1 MKFRRP
7 IAALILGFIVSTLI
21 ACNGTE
27 LVRVAVS
34 KHPEQTARSLLRYRA
49 ESYAANP
56 MRLVRDARSLKRLV
70 DRLTGH
76 AQRQWGRRETVV
88 PSRSRYVKYLQNYKS
103 RALVNFDTGM
113 IRVETVDTR
122 NTQSSLHK
130 AIVTTLLTPDDPR
143 AVDLYSDKPVRLAG
157 TPYLYDLVHN
167 QQGRPIGD
175 PKTAANFS
183 WYLRQ
188 HDLHSRTVRDGG
200 RTRHITYVEFH
211 MVRNHVELAARRY
224 QPLVERYARAYGVSS
239 NLVLAIIKTES
250 NFNPFA
256 VSPAPA
262 YGLMQLVPQ
271 TGGRDAYR
279 RVHGHDAVPGPDLLF
294 DARSNIQLGT
304 AYLSL
309 IESDY
314 LDGIANPVSREYC
327 AIAAYN
333 TGAGNVLRTFS
344 SDRGRAVRIINSM
357 TPPQVYARLRG
368 RLQSAEARR
377 YLVKVL
383 QARREFVSI

>member
-1 MKFRRP
+1 MLFKRP
-7 IAALILGFIVSTLI
+7 IAILVACLTLASLP
-21 ACNGTE
+21 ACNKVD

-34 KHPEQTARSLLRYRA
+34 GNPERAARNMLRHRA
-49 ESYAANP
+49 ESYATNP
-56 MRLVRDARSLKRLV
+56 MLLVHDARSLRRLV
-70 DRLTGH
+70 DTLTGH
-76 AQRQWGRRETVV
+76 ASRQWGRRETVV

-103 RALVNFDTGM
+103 RALVNFDTGV
-113 IRVETVDTR
+113 IRVETVDTADP
-122 NTQSSLHK
+122 QASLHN

-143 AVDLYSDKPVRLAG
+143 AVDLYSDKPVRLQG
-157 TPYLYDLVHN
+157 TPYLLGLVRN
-167 QQGRPIGD
+167 QQGHVIDD

-188 HDLHSRTVRDGG
+188 HDLHTRTVSEGG
-200 RTRHITYVEFH
+200 RIRHITYVQFS
-211 MVRNHVELAARRY
+211 MVDNHVDLAARRY
-224 QPLVERYARAYGVSS
+224 QPLVARYSRTYGVSS

-256 VSPAPA
+256 VSAAPA

-279 RVHGHDAVPGPDLLF
+279 RVHGRDAVPGPAELF
-294 DARSNIQLGT
+294 NARNNIELGT

-309 IESDY
+309 IKFSY
-314 LDGIANPVSREYC
+314 LRGIANPVSREYC
-327 AIAAYN
+327 TIAAYN

-344 SDRGRAVRIINSM
+344 SNRDRAVGIINGM
-357 TPPQVYARLRG
+357 TPAQVYGLLRG
-368 RLQSAEARR
+368 RLGSAEARR

-383 QARREFVSI
+383 EARREFVSI